1 MSKKSHFFDVF
12 DEKSSKKQ
20 HTGSVN
26 YKSWTFFIFFTRHC
40 SWDFKESVKKN
51 IFSFLK
57 KTILFEEIPLLLY
70 SFMVIKSGKTS
81 LFSHESFVKVQTE
94 SVTDRLL
101 HCYGGVRVWWF
112 RTLNWPDSGAL
123 NVDVT
128 PDFWGGRFFFL
139 HISLSDLRWLPK
151 S

>member
-1 MSKKSHFFDVF
+1 MSKKYHFFDVF

-20 HTGSVN
+20 HTGSVS
-26 YKSWTFFIFFTRHC
+26 YKIGTFSFFFTRHC

-51 IFSFLK
+51 IFKKCFFFHFWK
-57 KTILFEEIPLLLY
+57 KTILFEEIPLLLF

-81 LFSHESFVKVQTE
+81 LFSHDNLVKAQTK

-112 RTLNWPDSGAL
+112 RTLNWPDSGSL

-128 PDFWGGRFFFL
+128 PDFWGGLLFFF
-139 HISLSDLRWLPK
+139 HITFK
-151 S
+151 